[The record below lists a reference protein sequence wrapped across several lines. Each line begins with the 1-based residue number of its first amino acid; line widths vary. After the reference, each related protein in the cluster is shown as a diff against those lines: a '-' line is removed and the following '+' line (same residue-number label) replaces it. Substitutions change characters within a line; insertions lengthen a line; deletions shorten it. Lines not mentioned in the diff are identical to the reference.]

1 MRGKVLF
8 VARLFQIAM
17 ISAIS
22 VLLGHSAPI
31 SLELQ
36 KHEVVQIETV
46 DNSPP
51 DAAFRFGTAQAE
63 TRDVGGCPQFQ

>member
-1 MRGKVLF
+1 M
-8 VARLFQIAM
+8 ARLFQIAM
-17 ISAIS
+17 ISTIS
-22 VLLGHSAPI
+22 VLLGRSAPI
-31 SLELQ
+31 PLELK
-36 KHEVVQIETV
+36 KHEMVQIETV

>member
-1 MRGKVLF
+1 MLSM
-8 VARLFQIAM
+8 ARLFQIAM
-17 ISAIS
+17 ISTIS
-22 VLLGHSAPI
+22 VLLGRSAPI
-31 SLELQ
+31 PLELK
-36 KHEVVQIETV
+36 KHEMVQIETV

>member
-1 MRGKVLF
+1 MLSIAG
-8 VARLFQIAM
+8 LFQIAM
-17 ISAIS
+17 IALIS